1 MHLILAPCNLGLRP
15 LYPGHVPGTWRAPEA
30 LMAQGLAEQ
39 LRADAVTELPKPDYS
54 PEAQPGTRLYNGH
67 ALREFNLRLAD
78 EVARLQARQA
88 FPLVIGGDCS
98 VLLGALAGARATG
111 PVSLVHI
118 DGHSDFR
125 HPGNYDPQQKLGA
138 VAGMD
143 LALATGRGE
152 PLLTEWPGID
162 GPLVQDSQVI
172 QLGERELNDPDY
184 AWPDISATGI
194 SRLDVFTANRLGQE
208 GIIREIRRML
218 ETNERQ
224 RFWIHFDVDVLD
236 QQVMPAVDSPGTPGL
251 NRAWL
256 EAICASLLACPLC
269 CGMTVTVFDP
279 DLDPD
284 GRYAKLIAGM
294 LRTMF
299 ASTL

>member
-67 ALREFNLRLAD
+67 ALREFNLMLAD
-78 EVARLQARQA
+78 EVARVQARQA

-184 AWPDISATGI
+184 AWPDIAATGI

-208 GIIREIRRML
+208 GIIREIRRVL

-251 NRAWL
+251 DRAWL

-284 GRYAKLIAGM
+284 GRYASLIAGM
-294 LRTMF
+294 LGTMF

>member
-1 MHLILAPCNLGLRP
+1 MHLILAPCHLGLRP
-15 LYPGHVPGTWRAPEA
+15 LYPGHVPGTWRAPQA
-30 LMAQGLAEQ
+30 LMAQGLAER

-54 PEAQPGTRLYNGH
+54 PDAQPGTRLYNGH

-78 EVARLQARQA
+78 EVARVQSRQA

-98 VLLGALAGARATG
+98 VLPGALAGARAAG
-111 PVSLVHI
+111 PVSLVYI

-152 PLLTEWPGID
+152 PLLTVWPGVTA
-162 GPLVQDSQVI
+162 PLVADSQVI

-184 AWPDISATGI
+184 AWPDIAATDI
-194 SRLDVFTANRLGQE
+194 TCIDVFTANRLGLE
-208 GIIREIRRML
+208 PIIRKIRHVL
-218 ETNERQ
+218 EAGDGQ

-236 QQVMPAVDSPGTPGL
+236 QQIMPAVDSPGSPGIDP
-251 NRAWL
+251 RWL
-256 EAICASLLACPLC
+256 EVICATLLADPRC

-279 DLDPD
+279 ERDRD
-284 GRYAKLIAGM
+284 GRCAALIAGM
-294 LRTMF
+294 LEAMF
-299 ASTL
+299 QR